1 MKLLI
6 AAFFYLFIITH
17 TFAQKGINIGIQLN
31 GSPSSIDTKKIESSN
46 NLCITHAL
54 NSQSSELFCRIDITN
69 EMGFKIGIT
78 PKNRAYLTTMTTD
91 SGLKSVYWSTRTIV
105 VPIGFYYNPTST
117 HLYYVLF
124 GIDGM
129 LIPKNSTIQSSSDDV
144 EIPFHSHQTT
154 DWGGILNGTS
164 RLGFHFT
171 PKSSLELSINFDF
184 QINGRKQVTNS
195 YLIPTKHGIKEM
207 ITDQILQKNPNVD
220 LYFYYAI
227 TYVYK
232 FTLKSKNTDMTETI
246 K

>member
-1 MKLLI
+1 MKPLLTI
-6 AAFFYLFIITH
+6 LFFLFFITE
-17 TFAQKGINIGIQLN
+17 TFAQKGINIGIQLD
-31 GSPSSIDTKKIESSN
+31 GSPSSIDTKKIETSN

-69 EMGFKIGIT
+69 EMGFSIGIT
-78 PKNRAYLTTMTTD
+78 PKNRSYLTTMTTD

-124 GIDGM
+124 GVDGM
-129 LIPKNSTIQSSSDDV
+129 LIPKNSTNQSSSNDV
-144 EIPFHSHQTT
+144 EIPIHSHQTT
-154 DWGGILNGTS
+154 DWGGIVNGTS

-171 PKSSLELSINFDF
+171 PKSSIELSINFDF
-184 QINGRKQVTNS
+184 PMYGRKHISNS
-195 YLIPTKHGIKEM
+195 YLIPTKQGIKEM
-207 ITDQILQKNPNVD
+207 ITDQILQKNPNFD
-220 LYFYYAI
+220 LYFFYAI

-232 FTLKSKNTDMTETI
+232 FTLKSKNTAMTETI